1 MRRCKFNFYYNHF
14 YFTEVEQFGSSL
26 DSFSKGHRFK
36 SCPLNLLVV
45 FTFKLEKVNYY
56 INLNFIVNHPVLQTI
71 ECFEVTIAEN
81 KTLDLLNII
90 KQTYKCNFE
99 ILMESPLE

>member
-1 MRRCKFNFYYNHF
+1 MRRYEFDSRYDRF

-26 DSFSKGHRFK
+26 DSFSKGRRFK

-90 KQTYKCNFE
+90 KQAYKCNFE
-99 ILMESPLE
+99 ILMEPPLE